1 MMDHERTE
9 KNLQE
14 IFQLGQ
20 QAYQAAVE
28 NACALQEKTLEF
40 AQSLLK
46 ASAEDLR
53 TQAENNHAIFESL
66 VEQSR
71 RQREAM
77 EELVRQSAKA
87 YESLLQNPLSHH
99 QQHPEFEKATEAPEV
114 SPER

>member
-20 QAYQAAVE
+20 QSYQAAVE
-28 NACALQEKTLEF
+28 NTFALQEKTLKF
-40 AQSLLK
+40 ARSLLK

-53 TQAENNHAIFESL
+53 TQTENNHAIFESL

-77 EELVRQSAKA
+77 KELVRQSAKA
-87 YESLLQNPLSHH
+87 YESMLQNPLSHH
-99 QQHPEFEKATEAPEV
+99 QQHPEFEKATEAQEV